1 VTRDDAERSSTTE
14 TAPQPDAPTIAARV
28 AAFSATHRREVDPE
42 GLPPVP
48 GRDGTARP
56 PRRAAVAVVV
66 LSDPA
71 RGPGVLLTRRTSRL
85 RDHPGQFA
93 LPGGSVDPGE
103 DTVTAARRELD
114 EELGLALGEDRVVG
128 RLDDYATR
136 SGFVMTPVVMTVDA
150 PLDSLTPSPDEVAQV
165 FHVTLGE
172 LDVEPYYLDIPESDR
187 PVVQLPIVGHRVH
200 APTAAVLL
208 QFCEVALRDRPTR
221 VDGLEQPVFAWR

>member
-1 VTRDDAERSSTTE
+1 MSV
-14 TAPQPDAPTIAARV
+14 QPGPATIAARV
-28 AAFSATHRREVDPE
+28 AAFDHGHRREVDP
-42 GLPPVP
+42 GTLDPVP
-48 GRDGTARP
+48 DRDGELRP

-66 LSDPA
+66 LDDPT

-114 EELGLALGEDRVVG
+114 EELGLALGAERVVG
-128 RLDDYATR
+128 LLDDYPTR
-136 SGFVMTPVVMTVDA
+136 SGFVITPVVMTVA
-150 PLDSLTPSPDEVAQV
+150 ASLDDLAPSPDEVARV
-165 FHVTLGE
+165 FHVTLDE
-172 LDVEPYYLDIPESDR
+172 LDVEPHYLEIPESDR

-208 QFCEVALRDRPTR
+208 QFREVALRDRPTR

>member
-1 VTRDDAERSSTTE
+1 VS
-14 TAPQPDAPTIAARV
+14 PHPDLATIVARV
-28 AAFSATHRREVDPE
+28 ATFDRAHRREVDPE
-42 GLPPVP
+42 TLASVP
-48 GRDGTARP
+48 DRAGDLRP

-66 LSDPA
+66 LHDPS
-71 RGPGVLLTRRTSRL
+71 RGAGVLLTRRTSRL

-114 EELGLALGEDRVVG
+114 EELGLALGADRVVG
-128 RLDDYATR
+128 RLDDYPTR
-136 SGFVMTPVVMTVDA
+136 SGFVITPVVMTAVA
-150 PLDSLTPSPDEVAQV
+150 SLDELAPSPDEVARV
-165 FHVTLGE
+165 FHVTLDE
-172 LDVEPYYLDIPESDR
+172 LDVEPNYLEIPESDR

-208 QFCEVALRDRPTR
+208 QFREVALRDRPTR